1 MPVKIQMTTPAHEI
15 REYIAKGVEQQRN
28 RVIVRMN
35 AIGEACVNRAR
46 EYKEGKTGRGSYED
60 QTGNL
65 RGSTGYVL
73 VVDGQIRTISGFPP
87 VPVWDKKLKKMV
99 VHEEG
104 PNSGRAFAE
113 RLASEYSSGI
123 VLIVVAGMKYAA
135 YVQDKGFDVLD
146 SAEIEAEKLIKKLQ
160 SEIL

>member
-1 MPVKIQMTTPAHEI
+1 MPVKIEMTTPAHEI
-15 REYIAKGVEQQRN
+15 RAYIAKGVERQRQ
-28 RVIVRMN
+28 RVIDRMGK
-35 AIGEACVNRAR
+35 IGEACVNKAR
-46 EYKEGKTGRGSYED
+46 SYKDGKMKRGSYED

-73 VVDGQIRTISGFPP
+73 VVDGQIYIKSAFEP

-113 RLASEYSSGI
+113 KLASECGSGI
-123 VLIVVAGMKYAA
+123 VLIVVAGMNYAKYVA
-135 YVQDKGFDVLD
+135 DKGFDVLD
-146 SAEIEAEKLIKKLQ
+146 SAEIEAENLVKKLQ
-160 SEIL
+160 SDIL